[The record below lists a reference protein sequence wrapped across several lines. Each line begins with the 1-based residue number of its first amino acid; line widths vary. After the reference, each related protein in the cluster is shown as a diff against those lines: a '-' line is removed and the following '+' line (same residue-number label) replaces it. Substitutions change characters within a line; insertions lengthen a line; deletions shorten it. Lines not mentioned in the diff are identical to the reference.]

1 MCACAETVLVSQL
14 VSHGEGHRETR
25 VLADAAAA
33 MGLTH
38 ARHVGQSQRLAGDVD
53 GCTDVLPGKD
63 RRALA
68 TIPLEKTERTPS
80 YHPGRHACWRTVSVF
95 YFILFYFIFLIKIN

>member
-1 MCACAETVLVSQL
+1 MRACAETVLVSQL

-53 GCTDVLPGKD
+53 GCTDVLPGKKQASVGHTSTGKD
-63 RRALA
+63 RTHLQLSPWQTRL
-68 TIPLEKTERTPS
+68 L
-80 YHPGRHACWRTVSVF
+80 
-95 YFILFYFIFLIKIN
+95 

>member
-1 MCACAETVLVSQL
+1 MCVCVCAESVLVSQL

-53 GCTDVLPGKD
+53 GGTDVLPGKD
-63 RRALA
+63 GRALVA
-68 TIPLEKTERTPS
+68 IPPGQTERTPS
-80 YHPGRHACWRTVSVF
+80 SHPGTHACWRTLSDLD
-95 YFILFYFIFLIKIN
+95 FILFFLIKIN

>member
-1 MCACAETVLVSQL
+1 MCVRICAETVLVSQL
-14 VSHGEGHRETR
+14 VSHGEGHGETR

-63 RRALA
+63 RRALVA
-68 TIPLEKTERTPS
+68 VPLEKTERTSS
-80 YHPGRHACWRTVSVF
+80 YHPGTHARWRRVCDF
-95 YFILFYFIFLIKIN
+95 YFILIFFFD